1 MGRVAIF
8 IALAGSIGLLCGA
21 QTPTARP
28 FAAGLYDVAL
38 DFNEP
43 LQATVRATLTVT
55 DGRLFIL
62 PHAGRYR
69 WSSYV
74 KELQAHANDGGEL
87 PVTFVAP
94 NHWRLPTHTSQTVR
108 ITYTVDLSFADPLR
122 ERSHRRG
129 QLLGDALYV
138 ANPALFVMSD
148 ASGERTVHFIV
159 PASFKV
165 ASPLTQIAPS
175 TYAAPGNAELA
186 SRATAF
192 RKLPLLPTRL
202 DRIGM

>member
-8 IALAGSIGLLCGA
+8 IALAGSMGLLCGA
-21 QTPTARP
+21 QTPTPRP
-28 FAAGLYDVAL
+28 FGAGLYDVAL

-43 LQATVRATLTVT
+43 LQATVRATLSVT

-62 PHAGRYR
+62 PHAGGSQ
-69 WSSYV
+69 WSAYIE
-74 KELQAHANDGGEL
+74 ELQAYANDGGEIPL
-87 PVTFVAP
+87 TFIAP
-94 NHWRLPTHTSQTVR
+94 NHWQFPTLASQTVR
-108 ITYTVDLSFADPLR
+108 LTYTVDLSFADALR
-122 ERSHRRG
+122 ARSHRRG
-129 QLLGDALYV
+129 QLSGDELDV

-175 TYAAPGNAELA
+175 TFTASGNAQLA
-186 SRATAF
+186 SRTTAF